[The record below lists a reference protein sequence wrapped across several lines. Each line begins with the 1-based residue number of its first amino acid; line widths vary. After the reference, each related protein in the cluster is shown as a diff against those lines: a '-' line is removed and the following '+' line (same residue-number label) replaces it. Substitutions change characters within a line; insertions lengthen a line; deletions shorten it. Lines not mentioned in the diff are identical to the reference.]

1 MSPSCP
7 PLTDR
12 PQPQHRQ
19 PPPLPPSRPH
29 RRGLRG
35 EECPFE
41 GKVDNAYHGALRLR
55 GAKSRRLFRVCHGED
70 GFVERGNSGNLT
82 DGVESLWGLLRQE
95 QAGEVPG
102 ISQGGLQV
110 QPQGVRARARHEG
123 DRDMYRFLLSELRR
137 RSFTW
142 QAPF

>member
-19 PPPLPPSRPH
+19 PPLLPPVRPH

-41 GKVDNAYHGALRLR
+41 GKVDNAYLGALRLR

-82 DGVESLWGLLRQE
+82 DGVESLWGYCAKNRP
-95 QAGEVPG
+95 VRYRG
-102 ISQGGLQV
+102 ISQGGLLV

-123 DRDMYRFLLSELRR
+123 QGHVQVPSV
-137 RSFTW
+137 
-142 QAPF
+142 